1 MNRHAVAAWS
11 AAVLLVLGAGT
22 ARAAD
27 PRNAAP
33 LDSTPPPVPRAG
45 WLADRLPLRVGD
57 LVTVVVDEQTTARA
71 QVSRTAI
78 GDRSMTANLNA
89 NMSTGTGDPTNTAV
103 RIASSLD
110 RDSRD
115 QGEMSRQ
122 GRLHT
127 VMSVRVVGFERGGL
141 ARVAGTRRVSVD
153 GQAQEVGLEGVVR
166 PDDVTAGNL
175 VESNRIADAVITYK
189 GKKIGPGSGI
199 MGKLLGML
207 WP

>member
-1 MNRHAVAAWS
+1 MQIKKALGHIRGFMFRRRVNALGRIKVYGKVRIKHPVGRITIGNRVTLHPNVVFDFEA
-11 AAVLLVLGAGT
+11 
-22 ARAAD
+22 
-27 PRNAAP
+27 AAP
-33 LDSTPPPVPRAG
+33 GTTPE
-45 WLADRLPLRVGD
+45 
-57 LVTVVVDEQTTARA
+57 VTIGE
-71 QVSRTAI
+71 RTAI